1 MIKKVLDQDKGD
13 CYFRTKICTRKRKR
27 VALAQEGTCQG
38 GIRAHNEKDTTHKH
52 KTSNDFGTSNMT
64 TTPI

>member
-1 MIKKVLDQDKGD
+1 MIKKALDQDKED

-38 GIRAHNEKDTTHKH
+38 GIRAHNEEGHNTQAQNKQ
-52 KTSNDFGTSNMT
+52 
-64 TTPI
+64 